1 MADYTVL
8 YHDPVRLNHDDSRTI
23 FAAQSVWVCRD
34 DRYAFE
40 VHVLGQRGADD
51 SDETLDQYGEG
62 RYRFALALLG
72 GQHAQSVA
80 LDDPPKADPI
90 IVAVAAT
97 EVLALYDWWK
107 TVRPIRPDPYD
118 ASGWSAICARRRSED
133 EDFLAGLE
141 DRTDKERAESIA
153 VLARCSEIEQQHEDE
168 DTEMLTR
175 LIRIRK
181 SLWT

>member
-1 MADYTVL
+1 MADYAVL
-8 YHDPVRLNHDDSRTI
+8 YHDPVRVPHDDSRTI

-90 IVAVAAT
+90 IVTVSATDVEGILASVPPIVSVTSGDVIYRFRTADATSGRLSRAA
-97 EVLALYDWWK
+97 
-107 TVRPIRPDPYD
+107 
-118 ASGWSAICARRRSED
+118 G
-133 EDFLAGLE
+133 
-141 DRTDKERAESIA
+141 
-153 VLARCSEIEQQHEDE
+153 
-168 DTEMLTR
+168 
-175 LIRIRK
+175 
-181 SLWT
+181 